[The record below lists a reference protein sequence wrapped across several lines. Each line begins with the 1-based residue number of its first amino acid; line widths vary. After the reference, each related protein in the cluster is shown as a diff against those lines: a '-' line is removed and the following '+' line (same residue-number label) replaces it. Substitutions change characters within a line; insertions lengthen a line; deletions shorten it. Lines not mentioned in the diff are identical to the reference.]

1 MIDSSNLGF
10 TYDGQTFALRDVNV
24 HVNAGEFVCILGGNG
39 SGKSTFA
46 KHINA
51 LLAPDEGSMTVDGSD
66 TLDQQAL
73 YLIRSTAGMVF
84 QNPDD
89 QLVASLVEDDV
100 AFGPENL
107 GIEPSEIAA
116 RVTRSLAEVGLM
128 GFEKHET
135 HALSGG
141 QKQRVAIAGVLAM
154 EPKILIL
161 DEASS
166 MLDPRGRKG
175 LVRVCRELHETG
187 LTIVMI
193 THFMEEAAEADRVI
207 VLEEGRVAL
216 EGTPDEV
223 LVRTDV
229 LARLNLE
236 VPFACDFSVQLRDS
250 GVDVVPCVHE
260 SALIAQLRNAAP
272 AAFPCAEGYTVAQDA
287 SAVCA
292 IAPMKLPPLPR
303 TSTAEGTPLIEF
315 DHVSYTYDAAMA
327 KRQQKAAKR
336 GKASTDVQAERAKWG
351 NDPDALWAVRDVTFS
366 VMEGEFLGIAGHTG
380 SGKSTLIQHM
390 NALVRPTMGRVL
402 VDGKD
407 ISDKAAATQARSLVG
422 VVFQYPEHQL
432 FAATVFDDVAFGP
445 RNMGLSEEEVVERV
459 KESLAQV
466 GLDYDEVQEKSPFEL
481 SGGQQRRVAF
491 AGVLAMRPRVLVL
504 DEPAAGL
511 DPAARRDFLGMISD
525 LHKRG
530 LTVVMVSHSM
540 DDLARLTDRV
550 LIMKEGEMFCV
561 GTPAEVFIHADEL
574 NAIGLGQPCPQR
586 MAGKLR
592 DAGMPLG
599 ISVLYDEASLVREVA
614 GRVAQAVAEGS
625 VAHDAAQPTPASA
638 ESAAEGF
645 AANNAA
651 ATAQNHNQH
660 NEGGAR

>member
-1 MIDSSNLGF
+1 
-10 TYDGQTFALRDVNV
+10 
-24 HVNAGEFVCILGGNG
+24 
-39 SGKSTFA
+39 
-46 KHINA
+46 
-51 LLAPDEGSMTVDGSD
+51 
-66 TLDQQAL
+66 
-73 YLIRSTAGMVF
+73 
-84 QNPDD
+84 
-89 QLVASLVEDDV
+89 
-100 AFGPENL
+100 
-107 GIEPSEIAA
+107 
-116 RVTRSLAEVGLM
+116 M

-175 LVRVCRELHETG
+175 LLRVCRELHEAG

-260 SALIAQLRNAAP
+260 SALIAQLRKAAP
-272 AAFPCAEGYTVAQDA
+272 AAFPCTEGYTVAQDA

-303 TSTAEGTPLIEF
+303 TSMAEGTPLIEF

-390 NALVRPTMGRVL
+390 NALVRPAMGRVL

-432 FAATVFDDVAFGP
+432 FAATVFDDIAFGP

-540 DDLARLTDRV
+540 DDLARRRAEKQPLELPSAGSTFKRPAGFFVGQLVQEAGLRGYRV
-550 LIMKEGEMFCV
+550 GGAQVSEKHTGFVVNAGDATAADVRRLI
-561 GTPAEVFIHADEL
+561 ADVQE
-574 NAIGLGQPCPQR
+574 R
-586 MAGKLR
+586 
-592 DAGMPLG
+592 
-599 ISVLYDEASLVREVA
+599 VR
-614 GRVAQAVAEGS
+614 
-625 VAHDAAQPTPASA
+625 ASA
-638 ESAAEGF
+638 GVDLEPEVRMWGF
-645 AANNAA
+645 
-651 ATAQNHNQH
+651 
-660 NEGGAR
+660 EE